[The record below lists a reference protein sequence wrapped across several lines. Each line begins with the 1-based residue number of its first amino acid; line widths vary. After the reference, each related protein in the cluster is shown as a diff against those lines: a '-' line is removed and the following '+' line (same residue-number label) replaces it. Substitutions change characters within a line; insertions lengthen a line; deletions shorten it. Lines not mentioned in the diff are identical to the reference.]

1 MRVGVR
7 ASVSLHLSLALGLAS
22 SLICSSAHAS
32 APRAEAQ
39 AASSPE
45 MLDLPPDDRPPPAS
59 PKKVRPKHTNKHS
72 KKYVNGRVLVVVG
85 AVQLA
90 ASTAL
95 FTGYASYEFPFEF
108 GSIPLSLGAG
118 FVTLGALL
126 MHFGE
131 RREWAAA
138 DAQSNRAPP
147 GGSAPPQGTG
157 MMLGGVLTLAGSA
170 AGLTVGLVELTFLG
184 TDCGSAEGFCLGFSP
199 GLGVPAL
206 VIGGAGMV
214 LGTTLTVL
222 GARRRARHLRWREAT
237 HQPFTDLRPLGWA
250 GQHGAGFGLAG
261 RF

>member
-22 SLICSSAHAS
+22 SLICSCAHAS
-32 APRAEAQ
+32 SPRAEAQ
-39 AASSPE
+39 TASSPE
-45 MLDLPPDDRPPPAS
+45 KIDLPPDDRPPPAS

-184 TDCGSAEGFCLGFSP
+184 TDCGSADGFCLGFSP

>member
-1 MRVGVR
+1 
-7 ASVSLHLSLALGLAS
+7 
-22 SLICSSAHAS
+22 
-32 APRAEAQ
+32 
-39 AASSPE
+39 
-45 MLDLPPDDRPPPAS
+45 
-59 PKKVRPKHTNKHS
+59 
-72 KKYVNGRVLVVVG
+72 VVVG

-147 GGSAPPQGTG
+147 GPNVPP
-157 MMLGGVLTLAGSA
+157 
-170 AGLTVGLVELTFLG
+170 
-184 TDCGSAEGFCLGFSP
+184 
-199 GLGVPAL
+199 
-206 VIGGAGMV
+206 
-214 LGTTLTVL
+214 
-222 GARRRARHLRWREAT
+222 
-237 HQPFTDLRPLGWA
+237 QPFTDLRPLGWA